1 MANSHTPESGH
12 KSEKTQNGA
21 ADSLMWTD
29 HGTGR
34 VHTRAISLPP
44 PYPASSLAPVIRHI
58 RYRYR
63 VGRPKSAR
71 KNYPLR
77 SILARRCADGVE
89 AFEGRGRAG
98 MGGSGIADKPAGSS
112 SGTPAGAPQRGR
124 FFRKRA
130 LVCLLAALLAVM
142 VVVALGVG
150 RYPVP
155 FGDALRIAVRGTLG
169 LPLDEWSTVEC
180 NTVLNTRLP
189 RVLAAMLIGAALAVS
204 GASYQG
210 IFKNPMVSPD
220 LLGVSSG
227 ACVGAAIAILLGL
240 GGLATQG
247 LAFVCAVGAV
257 AAACTIPRLFRS
269 DSVLM
274 LVLAGIVV
282 SGFCS
287 SVLGFLKFIADPNS
301 QLADIVFW
309 TMGSLNSVN
318 RGNLVLCAPA
328 IVLGCVVLVCLRWRF
343 NVLALSDA
351 QAHYLGTGAARL
363 RLLVIGCAT
372 LVTASSVCLSGTIG
386 WVGLVVPHMSRLVVG
401 SDNRFVVPAS
411 ALFGALFLLV
421 ADTLARTLSMMSI
434 PISVITGI
442 VGAPLFV
449 ALLLARKKAVR

>member
-1 MANSHTPESGH
+1 
-12 KSEKTQNGA
+12 
-21 ADSLMWTD
+21 
-29 HGTGR
+29 
-34 VHTRAISLPP
+34 
-44 PYPASSLAPVIRHI
+44 
-58 RYRYR
+58 
-63 VGRPKSAR
+63 
-71 KNYPLR
+71 
-77 SILARRCADGVE
+77 
-89 AFEGRGRAG
+89 

-112 SGTPAGAPQRGR
+112 SGAPASSPAGAPRRGR

-130 LVCLLAALLAVM
+130 LVCLLAALLAVT

-155 FGDALRIAVRGTLG
+155 FGDALQIAVRGTLG

-257 AAACTIPRLFRS
+257 AAACAIPRLFRS